1 MNFSYHLALNGYSTT
16 FRQNFLRCKWTSE
29 FLNDYRFKILKE
41 TQKIHKM
48 HGTKYMF
55 PSKYL
60 KREFGSCVTK
70 LYQNQVQQTLQK
82 RCLLIFTNLF
92 VIFLSDILSKPYPNL
107 KLQNIE
113 IVKILKLSSTF
124 FASFLNTFKSILKKL
139 NVKDDFFSFGYFSRS
154 FQRFN
159 LT

>member
-1 MNFSYHLALNGYSTT
+1 
-16 FRQNFLRCKWTSE
+16 
-29 FLNDYRFKILKE
+29 
-41 TQKIHKM
+41 M

-82 RCLLIFTNLF
+82 RYLLIFTNLF

-124 FASFLNTFKSILKKL
+124 FASFLNTFKRILKKL
-139 NVKDDFFSFGYFSRS
+139 NVK
-154 FQRFN
+154 
-159 LT
+159 